1 MVHERSASSSRLFKV
16 FGGFASQW
24 RRPSKGNMA
33 NCEDAPACRRR
44 HYACNS
50 SKGYRRGHTV
60 IDRTGEIRSTRA
72 PTLREDQLSILERYG
87 QKRKTQVGDILFRA
101 GDTTND
107 FIVILQ
113 GEVQVVDDFA
123 GEARTIGTFL
133 AGRFLGELNMLTGQA
148 MYLTAVVRE
157 AGEVL
162 AVSRERLK
170 EVVTEEPNLSDVILK
185 AFLARR
191 SYMMRTGLGLRIIG
205 SRHSGDAARLREIA
219 ARNRV
224 PYVWIELEE
233 NPEAEAL
240 LERFSAKP
248 SETPVTVWQGQDV
261 LKNPTNLEFARTT
274 GLEVDAPLERTYDLV
289 VVGAGP
295 AGLGAAVYGASEGLS
310 TLALESI
317 ALGGQAGTSSR
328 IENYPGFPAGLSG
341 FELASRVLVQ
351 ADKFGA
357 QTAVPEEAVSLRRED
372 GYYQIGLYESGEIL
386 ARSVIVAT
394 GARYRR
400 LDVPGLE
407 RFEGVSI
414 HYAATEAEVQRFE
427 GEEVVVVGGG
437 NSAGQAAVYL
447 AGRTRRV
454 YLLIRGGDLGKGM
467 SRYLVDRVTKAENV
481 ELLPNTEVRELV
493 GEDRLD
499 GVVVED
505 NRSGERR
512 NLGARALFVFIG
524 AEANTGWL
532 EGVVELDQRGFVLTG
547 AALDRSVLEGDDWQ
561 QRSRE
566 PYLLE
571 TSLPGV
577 FAAGDVRGGSIKR
590 CTSAVGEGSM
600 AVRFVHQYLA
610 ETGV

>member
-1 MVHERSASSSRLFKV
+1 M
-16 FGGFASQW
+16 
-24 RRPSKGNMA
+24 
-33 NCEDAPACRRR
+33 
-44 HYACNS
+44 
-50 SKGYRRGHTV
+50 
-60 IDRTGEIRSTRA
+60 IDRTGEIRTTRA
-72 PTLREDQLSILERYG
+72 PQLRDDQIEILRRYG
-87 QKRKTQVGDILFRA
+87 QKRKTQIGDILFRA

-133 AGRFLGELNMLTGQA
+133 AGRFLGELNMLTGQG
-148 MYLTAVVRE
+148 MYLTAVVSE

-162 AVSRERLK
+162 AVPRERLK

-191 SYMMRTGLGLRIIG
+191 AYMIRTGLGLRIIG
-205 SRHSGDAARLREIA
+205 SRYSGDAARLREVA
-219 ARNRV
+219 DRNRV
-224 PYVWIELEE
+224 PHVWIELEE

-240 LERFSAKP
+240 LGRFGAKP
-248 SETPVTVWQGQDV
+248 SETPVTVWQDEDV

-310 TLALESI
+310 TLALESV

-357 QTAVPEEAVSLRRED
+357 RTALPREAVGLRRED
-372 GYYQIGLYESGEIL
+372 GHYRIELSEGGEVA

-400 LDVPGLE
+400 LDVPRLG
-407 RFEGVSI
+407 RFEGVSV
-414 HYAATEAEVQRFE
+414 HYAATEAEAQRCE
-427 GEEVVVVGGG
+427 GEEVAVVGGG
-437 NSAGQAAVYL
+437 NSAGQAALFL
-447 AGRTRRV
+447 AGRTRKV
-454 YLLIRGGDLGKGM
+454 YLLIRGSELGKSM
-467 SRYLVDRVTKAENV
+467 SSYLVDRITDAANIEVLTS
-481 ELLPNTEVRELV
+481 TEVREFM
-493 GEDRLD
+493 GEDRLE
-499 GVVVED
+499 GAVVED
-505 NRSGERR
+505 NRSGKRR
-512 NLGARALFVFIG
+512 NLGVRALFAFIG
-524 AEANTGWL
+524 ADANTGWL
-532 EGVVELDQRGFVLTG
+532 QGAVDLDERGFVLTG
-547 AALDRSVLEGDDWQ
+547 REQNDSALDEDAWGE
-561 QRSRE
+561 RSRE
-566 PYLLE
+566 PFLLE

-577 FAAGDVRGGSIKR
+577 FAAGDARSDSIKR
-590 CTSAVGEGSM
+590 CTSAVGEGAM
-600 AVRFVHQYLA
+600 AVALVHQYLA
-610 ETGV
+610 DASMQRA